1 MNLDDIGGTRQ
12 SFECSMPGLSFDEI
26 DEVLY
31 LVRVNE
37 VEELQTYLNSLAQQ
51 HGSTTGSIITRCIDP
66 ESGNTV
72 LHFCAANGFA
82 GG

>member
-1 MNLDDIGGTRQ
+1 MADNSAAT
-12 SFECSMPGLSFDEI
+12 LSPDEI

-37 VEELQTYLNSLAQQ
+37 TDELQAYLSSLATQY
-51 HGSTTGSIITRCIDP
+51 SSSPGSIITQCIDP

-82 GG
+82 GGSNPATSNMGS